1 MSLIAELK
9 EEIDLI
15 KELFPI
21 CRSITGNG
29 VRKTL
34 SILSKYVPMEIHEI
48 PTGTKVFD
56 WVVPD
61 EWNINKAFIECPD
74 GSKIADFS
82 KNNLHVMSY
91 SEPINEVMS
100 LEMLKDHIHTLPE
113 HPEWIPY
120 RTMYYDRS
128 WSFCLSQNTL
138 DSLSEGSYRAY
149 IDSEFSEGS
158 LTYGEVLIP
167 GTSDKEIVFSCYV
180 CHPSMCNDNL
190 SGVAVATKLAQSLS
204 KIESPYYNY
213 RILFIPETIG
223 AITWLSEN
231 ENRLDKI
238 VGGVVLTCIGNN
250 DKLTFKRSRWD
261 TSLADKAMKNCLN
274 SMQVDYR
281 DLKFSPSGSD
291 ERQYCSPGINLPFLT
306 LMRSAPSKFNEYHTS
321 ADNIE
326 FMHQPSLKESHDVC
340 LKFVN
345 FIEKNRKYKNLY
357 PKCEPQLGKRG
368 IYRKVGGQ
376 KVNSNTQTAMKWIL
390 NYSDGNHDIFQISD
404 LSGMS
409 IEDLCNAADILEE
422 KCVIQRE
429 Y

>member
-1 MSLIAELK
+1 MSLLIEVK

-21 CRSITGNG
+21 CRSITGSG
-29 VRKTL
+29 VRETL
-34 SILSKYVPMEIHEI
+34 NILSKYVPIEIHEVKS
-48 PTGTKVFD
+48 GTKVFD
-56 WVVPD
+56 WIVPD
-61 EWNINKAFIECPD
+61 EWNINDAFIECPD
-74 GSKIADFS
+74 GTKIAEFS

-91 SEPINEVMS
+91 SEPVDNIMS
-100 LEMLKDHIHTLPE
+100 LEELSDHIHTLPD

-138 DSLSEGSYRAY
+138 DELSSGSYRAY
-149 IDSEFSEGS
+149 IDSKFSKGS

-167 GTSDKEIVFSCYV
+167 GKSDKEIVFSCYV

-190 SGVAVATKLAQSLS
+190 SGVSVATKLAQTLS
-204 KIESPYYNY
+204 KMENLYYSY

-223 AITWLSEN
+223 AITWLSKN
-231 ENRLDKI
+231 EERLDKI
-238 VGGVVLTCIGNN
+238 AGGVVLTCIGNN

-261 TSLADKAMKNCLN
+261 TSLVDKAMKKCLE
-274 SMQVDYR
+274 SFKTSYR
-281 DLKFSPSGSD
+281 ELKFSPSGSD

-306 LMRSAPSKFNEYHTS
+306 LMRSAPSKFDEYHTS

-326 FMHQPSLKESHDVC
+326 FMHQPSLKESHDICV
-340 LKFVN
+340 KFVSML
-345 FIEKNRKYKNLY
+345 EKNQKYKNLY

-376 KVNSNTQTAMKWIL
+376 KANSNTQTAMKWIL
-390 NYSDGNHDIFQISD
+390 NYSDGNHDIFQIAD

-409 IEDLCNAADILEE
+409 IEDLSYAANILEE
-422 KCVIQRE
+422 KCVIQKE